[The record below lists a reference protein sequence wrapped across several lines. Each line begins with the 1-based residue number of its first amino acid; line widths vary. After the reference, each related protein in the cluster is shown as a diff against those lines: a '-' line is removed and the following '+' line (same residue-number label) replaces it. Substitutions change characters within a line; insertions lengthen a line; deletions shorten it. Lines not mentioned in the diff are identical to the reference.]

1 MLVAKYDIP
10 LPNNGDKYS
19 LTQDELVEL
28 LDRVY
33 EQGYEN
39 ARNAYDTSSQAT
51 TAWASSDMGDE
62 QNDWYN
68 IQFVEGE
75 H

>member
-19 LTQDELVEL
+19 LTQDELVKL
-28 LDRVY
+28 LDRAY
-33 EQGYEN
+33 ERGYEN
-39 ARNAYDTSSQAT
+39 ARNASSQ
-51 TAWASSDMGDE
+51 TAAWTSSDMGDE

>member
-10 LPNNGDKYS
+10 FPNDGDRYS
-19 LTQDELVEL
+19 LTQDELVKL
-28 LDRVY
+28 LDRAY

-39 ARNAYDTSSQAT
+39 ARNASSQ
-51 TAWASSDMGDE
+51 TAAQASSDMGDE

>member
-10 LPNNGDKYS
+10 LPNDGDKYS
-19 LTQDELVEL
+19 LTQDELVKL
-28 LDRVY
+28 LDRAY
-33 EQGYEN
+33 ERGYEN
-39 ARNAYDTSSQAT
+39 ARNAYDTSGRT
-51 TAWASSDMGDE
+51 TTWASFDMGDE

>member
-1 MLVAKYDIP
+1 MLVAKYDFP
-10 LPNNGDKYS
+10 LPNDGDKYS
-19 LTQDELVEL
+19 LTQDELVKL
-28 LDRVY
+28 LDRAY
-33 EQGYEN
+33 ERGYEN
-39 ARNAYDTSSQAT
+39 ARSASSQAT

-68 IQFVEGE
+68 SQFIEGE

>member
-1 MLVAKYDIP
+1 MLVAKYDLP
-10 LPNNGDKYS
+10 LPNDGDKYS
-19 LTQDELVEL
+19 LTKDELVEL
-28 LDRVY
+28 LDRAY
-33 EQGYEN
+33 ERGYEN
-39 ARNAYDTSSQAT
+39 ARNAYDKT
-51 TAWASSDMGDE
+51 TTWASSNMGDE

>member
-19 LTQDELVEL
+19 LTQDELVKL

-33 EQGYEN
+33 ERGYEN
-39 ARNAYDTSSQAT
+39 ARNAISSHT
-51 TAWASSDMGDE
+51 VAWTSSDMGDE

>member
-19 LTQDELVEL
+19 LTQDELIKL
-28 LDRVY
+28 LNRVY
-33 EQGYEN
+33 ELGYED
-39 ARNAYDTSSQAT
+39 ARNASSHT
-51 TAWASSDMGDE
+51 VAWASSDMGDE

>member
-1 MLVAKYDIP
+1 MLVAKYDFP
-10 LPNNGDKYS
+10 LPNDGDKYS
-19 LTQDELVEL
+19 LTQDELIKL
-28 LDRVY
+28 LDGVY
-33 EQGYEN
+33 ERGYEN
-39 ARNAYDTSSQAT
+39 ARSAYDTSGQT
-51 TAWASSDMGDE
+51 TAWASSNMGDE

>member
-10 LPNNGDKYS
+10 LPNN
-19 LTQDELVEL
+19 
-28 LDRVY
+28 
-33 EQGYEN
+33 
-39 ARNAYDTSSQAT
+39 
-51 TAWASSDMGDE
+51 GDE

>member
-28 LDRVY
+28 LERVY
-33 EQGYEN
+33 ERGYED
-39 ARNAYDTSSQAT
+39 ARNAYDTSGQT
-51 TAWASSDMGDE
+51 ITWASSDMGDE

-75 H
+75 R

>member
-10 LPNNGDKYS
+10 LPNDGDKYS
-19 LTQDELVEL
+19 LTQDELVKL

-33 EQGYEN
+33 ERGYEN
-39 ARNAYDTSSQAT
+39 ARSTTSSHT
-51 TAWASSDMGDE
+51 VAWASSDMGDE

-75 H
+75 R